1 MQSRYREG
9 NHQTLMKGRT
19 ILGLAV
25 ATILCAGATV
35 SSVWANPPGA
45 LAVASDQGG
54 EYRDKNGDPTFN
66 VASDGTVDWYS
77 YDGYVRYTANCMQCH
92 GPDGL
97 GSSLAPSLADALK
110 SITYDA
116 LVSTVANGKK
126 NVNSA
131 QDLVMPAFGT
141 NPNVM
146 CYIDPIYVYLRA
158 RADGAI
164 GRGRPQKFQPKP
176 DAFAQTENACMG

>member
-1 MQSRYREG
+1 
-9 NHQTLMKGRT
+9 
-19 ILGLAV
+19 
-25 ATILCAGATV
+25 
-35 SSVWANPPGA
+35 
-45 LAVASDQGG
+45 
-54 EYRDKNGDPTFN
+54 
-66 VASDGTVDWYS
+66 
-77 YDGYVRYTANCMQCH
+77 MQCH

-110 SITYDA
+110 SINYDA
-116 LVSTVANGKK
+116 FVSTVANGKK